1 MAIINPIW
9 AYWIVNQRS
18 PGDDQKDCI
27 LGYTMEFG
35 IPQGGCS
42 TCPEDRPDHENLQ
55 YPSAF
60 EGDGAGS
67 PLAFDVVANCLWSRG
82 MVSRLI
88 SSGVA
93 LSVPRDS
100 NGVLIDGILQAT
112 SYNVGFCVERY
123 WSRPFRERSCM

>member
-1 MAIINPIW
+1 
-9 AYWIVNQRS
+9 
-18 PGDDQKDCI
+18 
-27 LGYTMEFG
+27 
-35 IPQGGCS
+35 
-42 TCPEDRPDHENLQ
+42 
-55 YPSAF
+55 
-60 EGDGAGS
+60 
-67 PLAFDVVANCLWSRG
+67 